1 MATPLSAEQ
10 LEQSSRGPSE
20 IEAHAPT
27 AWPFVLAFGFTL
39 MFAGLLTSVSVS
51 VLGAVLSVAGCV
63 GWFREVFP
71 HEHEVIVPVVPEDLR
86 VTTERRVVERLP
98 VAADQLRAWL
108 PVHTYPIS
116 AGVKGGLAGS
126 LAMAVLACAYGVI
139 KAGSIWYPINLLAAT
154 VYAQSLKL
162 GNEQLN
168 SFHADSFAIAVV
180 LHALVSTLVGL
191 LYGAMLPMFARRPIV
206 LGGLIA
212 PALWSGLLY
221 SIMQLL
227 NPLLASHVDWFW
239 FMASQIAFGVVAG
252 SVVVQQGRVSTRENL
267 PFAVRAGIEA
277 PGIMPGGNGKKQPL
291 THFGIFVY
299 SRRSPPFFSRVA

>member
-20 IEAHAPT
+20 IEVPAPT

-51 VLGAVLSVAGCV
+51 VLGAVLAVAGCV

-71 HEHEVIVPVVPEDLR
+71 HEHEVVVPLVPEEIR
-86 VTTERRVVERLP
+86 IATERRVVERLP
-98 VAADQLRAWL
+98 VAADPLRAWL

-126 LAMAVLACAYGVI
+126 VAMAVLACAYGVL
-139 KAGSIWYPINLLAAT
+139 KAGSIWYPINLLAAA
-154 VYAQSLKL
+154 VYYQSLKM
-162 GNEQLN
+162 GPAQLY
-168 SFHADSFAIAVV
+168 SFHLDSFLIALG
-180 LHALVSTLVGL
+180 LHALVSTLVGV

-212 PALWSGLLY
+212 PVLWSGLIYTMLG
-221 SIMQLL
+221 LL
-227 NPLLASHVDWFW
+227 NPLLERHIDWYW
-239 FMASQIAFGVVAG
+239 FVASQVAFGLVAG
-252 SVVVQQGRVSTRENL
+252 LVVVRQSRMLTRENL
-267 PFAVRAGIEA
+267 PFAMRAGVEA
-277 PGIMPGGNGKKQPL
+277 PGIMARPESGEKHP
-291 THFGIFVY
+291 
-299 SRRSPPFFSRVA
+299 